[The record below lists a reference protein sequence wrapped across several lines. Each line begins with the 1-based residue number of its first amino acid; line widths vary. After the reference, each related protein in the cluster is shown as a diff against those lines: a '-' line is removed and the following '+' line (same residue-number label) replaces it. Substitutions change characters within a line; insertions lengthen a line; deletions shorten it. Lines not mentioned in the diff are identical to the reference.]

1 MLKSQYPGSV
11 VPLAM
16 FLEFP
21 QIRSGHPRRVCAYPP
36 SKTAVAPIHF
46 VQLVIYFVQLDT
58 NCHPLSWCIQKHH
71 SQRTFTYC
79 CENGKGIFCIFL
91 LLQNSLFR
99 IMPSLSFCSTESVP
113 ETYSVYRLRLWWYYW
128 HSIPSYRAYSTM
140 VQDPSEMAFFRT
152 SKISSHSLPP
162 ILLNLVLCKSLQD
175 HIRPTAN
182 FVHQTQ
188 QIMCEWEG
196 DNFYNHTVKLWDLN
210 PWAYWLQPWDIALKP
225 SATTDSE
232 FYHIC
237 SRIGQ
242 DKTRQDKEKE

>member
-1 MLKSQYPGSV
+1 
-11 VPLAM
+11 
-16 FLEFP
+16 
-21 QIRSGHPRRVCAYPP
+21 
-36 SKTAVAPIHF
+36 
-46 VQLVIYFVQLDT
+46 
-58 NCHPLSWCIQKHH
+58 
-71 SQRTFTYC
+71 
-79 CENGKGIFCIFL
+79 
-91 LLQNSLFR
+91 
-99 IMPSLSFCSTESVP
+99 MPSLSFCSTESVP
-113 ETYSVYRLRLWWYYW
+113 KTYSVYRLRLWWYYW

-225 SATTDSE
+225 PATTDSE

>member
-1 MLKSQYPGSV
+1 M
-11 VPLAM
+11 
-16 FLEFP
+16 
-21 QIRSGHPRRVCAYPP
+21 
-36 SKTAVAPIHF
+36 
-46 VQLVIYFVQLDT
+46 
-58 NCHPLSWCIQKHH
+58 
-71 SQRTFTYC
+71 
-79 CENGKGIFCIFL
+79 
-91 LLQNSLFR
+91 
-99 IMPSLSFCSTESVP
+99 SFK
-113 ETYSVYRLRLWWYYW
+113 RLRLWWYYW

-225 SATTDSE
+225 PATTDSE

-242 DKTRQDKEKE
+242 DKTRQDRKRVINLVGPCKSQLCIKDQNTRDYHFWHPWTTSCSKI